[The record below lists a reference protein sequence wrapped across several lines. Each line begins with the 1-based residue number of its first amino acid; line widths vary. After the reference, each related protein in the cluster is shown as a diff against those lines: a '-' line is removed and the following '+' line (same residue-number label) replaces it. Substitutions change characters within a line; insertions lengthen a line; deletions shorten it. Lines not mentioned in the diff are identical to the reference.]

1 MVNKTNSSL
10 EYDQYTE
17 YPQIF
22 LTAERIDGLLILI
35 ENIIVAVCLFT
46 QRTKFTK
53 KEFWL
58 QIVCLNIHDFFTGV
72 LILIT
77 SYLRSSLTNNACTIL
92 WLLITVNEMTFSCHI
107 FGICIYRVL
116 FLVKS
121 GKFRFGWTVKTT
133 YIQVILSVV
142 ICTIYSCVPLTL
154 SWKGNHELKECSIP
168 ELFGSNLQK
177 YGIYM
182 GSGFGLI
189 LVCTDVLYSIL
200 LYKLNKILKRRRT
213 YCDRTDTSEASSET
227 IRLRRYKGIPA
238 SANRHERTTFLVYG
252 GEGRDN
258 QKQGIYLIGAIL
270 LWINLSIGAP
280 VSVHFLAINVESIQL
295 SKVFFQLMI
304 LIPMN
309 NSFFNPWMYAM
320 QSREFRR
327 AVREN
332 ATNIISLLRRQ

>member
-1 MVNKTNSSL
+1 MENKTNSSV
-10 EYDQYTE
+10 EYDQYIE

-22 LTAERIDGLLILI
+22 LTAERVDGFLILI

-72 LILIT
+72 LILLL
-77 SYLRSSLTNNACTIL
+77 SYLRSSLSNNACNIL
-92 WLLITVNEMTFSCHI
+92 WLIITINEMTFLCNI
-107 FGICIYRVL
+107 LGICIYRVL

-121 GKFRFGWTVKTT
+121 GRFRFGWTVKTT
-133 YIQVILSVV
+133 LIQVILSVV
-142 ICTIYSCVPLTL
+142 ICTIYSCVPLIFG
-154 SWKGNHELKECSIP
+154 WKENHELEECSIP
-168 ELFGSNLQK
+168 QLFGSNLQK

-182 GSGFGLI
+182 GSGFGLL

-200 LYKLNKILKRRRT
+200 LYKLHKILKRRRT
-213 YCDRTDTSEASSET
+213 YSDRTDTSETSSVT
-227 IRLRRYKGIPA
+227 IRLKTYKGIPA
-238 SANRHERTTFLVYG
+238 SDNRHKRTTVLVYG
-252 GEGRDN
+252 GDGRDN
-258 QKQGIYLIGAIL
+258 QKQGSYLIGAIL

-280 VSVHFLAINVESIQL
+280 VGVHFLAINVESIQL
-295 SKVFFQLMI
+295 SKVLFQLMI

-320 QSREFRR
+320 QSQEFRR

-332 ATNIISLLRRQ
+332 ATRIISLLRRQ